1 MQGKDLEQELNK
13 AIGNIEIEGHSIPKH
28 EKDIVPRVYQK
39 YQDRLGTDA
48 IDSLLYGLVDEMKN
62 EEQESG
68 KSK

>member
-13 AIGNIEIEGHSIPKH
+13 AIGNIEIEGHSILKH
-28 EKDIVPRVYQK
+28 EKDIVSRVYQK
-39 YQDRLGTDA
+39 YKDRLGTDA
-48 IDSLLYGLVDEMKN
+48 IDSLLYGLVDEMKH

>member
-28 EKDIVPRVYQK
+28 EKDIVSRVYQK
-39 YQDRLGTDA
+39 YKDRLGTDA
-48 IDSLLYGLVDEMKN
+48 IDSLLYGLVDEMKH